1 MIEQCIKC
9 ARYNSLGCPYGYE
22 IGSTQEDCDEYKP
35 KEEKRKMNSLY
46 ITRHTN
52 GKLVLCA
59 EATKKD
65 GSTCTLY
72 LSWNFL
78 HLNLITPD
86 KKVMYALK
94 KGERQAIV

>member
-1 MIEQCIKC
+1 MK
-9 ARYNSLGCPYGYE
+9 NLF
-22 IGSTQEDCDEYKP
+22 
-35 KEEKRKMNSLY
+35 

-59 EATKKD
+59 EAIKKD

-72 LSWNFL
+72 LSWNSI

-86 KKVMYALK
+86 KKAMYALK
-94 KGERQAIV
+94 QGERQEIV